1 MHRSLSNRFFNKMI
15 ILLLNATIM
24 QRMQYALHE
33 LSKRGKFS
41 ECLMFMW
48 DPVTPTKVH
57 EQPQEGVKYRVW
69 SQERSTVQDMV
80 QGEELISGNGPRRG
94 VQSRI
99 WSQERNKVQDM
110 LPGEEL
116 ISEYGPRIGVKYRMQ
131 SQKRS

>member
-1 MHRSLSNRFFNKMI
+1 
-15 ILLLNATIM
+15 
-24 QRMQYALHE
+24 
-33 LSKRGKFS
+33 
-41 ECLMFMW
+41 
-48 DPVTPTKVH
+48 
-57 EQPQEGVKYRVW
+57 
-69 SQERSTVQDMV
+69 MV

-116 ISEYGPRIGVKYRMQ
+116 ISEYGPRRGIKYRMQ